1 MSATHASYGN
11 WLGKTL
17 ATTAALVLAP
27 PDPGLLA
34 WWLAGGLVVGQL
46 LDSCLTRAA
55 PGAAPEPDPG
65 DPLLEKARALLGVGP
80 EADRAAIRLAYRRQ
94 VSRWHPDRLPRDA
107 DPHHRTA
114 AEARMC
120 ELREALNALLA
131 AATEP
136 GVKTG

>member
-1 MSATHASYGN
+1 MSATHASYGH

-34 WWLAGGLVVGQL
+34 WWLAGGLAVGHL
-46 LDSCLTRAA
+46 LDNCLARVA
-55 PGAAPEPDPG
+55 PGPPPGTG
-65 DPLLEKARALLGVGP
+65 DPLLENARALLGVGA

-94 VSRWHPDRLPRDA
+94 VARWHPDRLPPDA
-107 DPHHRTA
+107 DPRRRTA